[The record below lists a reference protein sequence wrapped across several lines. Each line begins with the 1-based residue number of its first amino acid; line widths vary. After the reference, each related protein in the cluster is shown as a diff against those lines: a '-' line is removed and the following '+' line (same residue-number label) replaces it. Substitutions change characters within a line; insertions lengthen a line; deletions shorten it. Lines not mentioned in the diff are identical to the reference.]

1 MFLSDEGPT
10 LETLDFTF
18 HIGSTTTFL
27 NFDLYL
33 NTAYISIQFSKFYL
47 SFYIFSG
54 YTLLSTH
61 VQPIPVLLF
70 WFCILACQKI
80 DLAFLLDSWPNV
92 DKTDSVKGES
102 VKGLIRYICGS
113 FSVGKN
119 GLRVGLLKAGF
130 SASVE
135 FDFNAN
141 KDFDSLDE
149 AVDDVTFPENPSR
162 LGQALDLANYGL
174 FRNSGR
180 PDAVKILLVVAQNK
194 SSDDVSSSARNLRK
208 SGVSILS
215 VRIGQGVY
223 GDDLESIVSPPKQYN
238 ALFGDFS
245 SLEKLGPDIVKRIHN
260 SKCNK
265 EILHNQ
271 YEIFSTPSAWWP
283 LSLS

>member
-1 MFLSDEGPT
+1 MSFLDIHYSVPMY
-10 LETLDFTF
+10 
-18 HIGSTTTFL
+18 
-27 NFDLYL
+27 N
-33 NTAYISIQFSKFYL
+33 QFQVFCL
-47 SFYIFSG
+47 
-54 YTLLSTH
+54 
-61 VQPIPVLLF
+61 VLF
-70 WFCILACQKI
+70 VLACQKI

-102 VKGLIRYICGS
+102 VKDLIRYVCGS

-119 GLRVGLLKAGF
+119 GLHVALLKAGF
-130 SASVE
+130 TASVE

-141 KDFDSLDE
+141 EDLDSLDE

-162 LGQALDLANYGL
+162 LGKALDLANYAL

-194 SSDDVSSSARNLRK
+194 SSDDVSRSARDLRK
-208 SGVSILS
+208 SGVNVLS
-215 VRIGQGVY
+215 VGIGQGVY
-223 GDDLESIVSPPKQYN
+223 GDDLENIVSPPKQYN

-245 SLEKLGPDIVKRIHN
+245 SLEKLGPDLVKRIHQ

-271 YEIFSTPSAWWP
+271 YEIFSTPSVWYP
-283 LSLS
+283 